1 MFSPDELLK
10 AKAVAARSGNA
21 DTMDENTS
29 AIVSQT
35 VDKDGNIH
43 VVVRP
48 SVKAFTT
55 KEMSIGLDGRKVWT
69 RKPVEGATKMMLA
82 QAQVGSQVVRWGGH
96 AISDCMIAVQ
106 ISTKLPR

>member
-1 MFSPDELLK
+1 MFSPEELLK
-10 AKAVAARSGNA
+10 AKAATRGGGA
-21 DTMDENTS
+21 DAMDENTS

-43 VVVRP
+43 VVVKP

-55 KEMSIGLDGRKVWT
+55 KEQIVGLDGKKIWQRKAVD
-69 RKPVEGATKMMLA
+69 GATKMMLA
-82 QAQVGSQVVRWGGH
+82 QAQVGNQVVRWGGH
-96 AISDCMIAVQ
+96 AIGDCIIAVQ